1 METTVKLDKEQL
13 LDLIEVEKIDSNSW
27 YNELYYGIQEG
38 KGDVDVLAYADEL
51 VDRANQFAKAVRQIL
66 KSSKV

>member
-1 METTVKLDKEQL
+1 METTVKLEKEQL